1 MAVYES
7 SLSYSF
13 GVVGIENNKVRYLA
27 AIFIQLNPS
36 LQREAKSE
44 AGGVRVACIEESFL
58 HRCHSMVDFHM
69 STLCIIEFFILK
81 FWRCLGRSV
90 PGSACWTCVHCFISH
105 PEDGTSVSTHAG
117 VETYHDLYF
126 RICIFLHFLVN
137 TLKLKNEF

>member
-81 FWRCLGRSV
+81 F
-90 PGSACWTCVHCFISH
+90 
-105 PEDGTSVSTHAG
+105 
-117 VETYHDLYF
+117 
-126 RICIFLHFLVN
+126 
-137 TLKLKNEF
+137 